1 MNQKQV
7 YIIAGGACF
16 ILLVLAILLGVSR
29 ATLNDINQQ
38 LIIVTDHKTELES
51 ELDRTQ
57 RELDAKVR
65 QIQALRG
72 MIKDIQGSGSDSP

>member
-7 YIIAGGACF
+7 YIIAGVACF

-29 ATLNDINQQ
+29 ATLNDVNQQ
-38 LIIVTDHKTELES
+38 LITVTDQKTELES

-65 QIQALRG
+65 QIQALKG
-72 MIKDIQGSGSDSP
+72 MIKDIQGAGSDSP

>member
-1 MNQKQV
+1 MNQKQI
-7 YIIAGGACF
+7 YIVSGVACF
-16 ILLVLAILLGVSR
+16 ILLALAILLGSSR

-38 LIIVTDHKTELES
+38 FIIVTDEKTQLED

-65 QIQALRG
+65 QIQALKG
-72 MIKDIQGSGSDSP
+72 MIKDIQGTGSDSP

>member
-1 MNQKQV
+1 MNQKQI
-7 YIIAGGACF
+7 YIVSGVACF
-16 ILLVLAILLGVSR
+16 ILLVLAILLGSSR

-38 LIIVTDHKTELES
+38 FIIVTDEKTQLED

-65 QIQALRG
+65 QIQALKG
-72 MIKDIQGSGSDSP
+72 MIKDIQGAGSDSP

>member
-7 YIIAGGACF
+7 YIIAGVACF

-38 LIIVTDHKTELES
+38 LIIVTDEKTQLED

-57 RELDAKVR
+57 RELGAKVR

>member
-1 MNQKQV
+1 MNQKQI
-7 YIIAGGACF
+7 YIVSSVACF
-16 ILLVLAILLGVSR
+16 ILLVLAILLGSSR

-38 LIIVTDHKTELES
+38 FIIVTDEKTQLED

-65 QIQALRG
+65 QIQALKG
-72 MIKDIQGSGSDSP
+72 MIKDIQGTGSDSP

>member
-7 YIIAGGACF
+7 YIIAGVACF
-16 ILLVLAILLGVSR
+16 ILLVLAILLGSSR

-38 LIIVTDHKTELES
+38 FIIVTDEKTQLED

-57 RELDAKVR
+57 RELGAKVR

-72 MIKDIQGSGSDSP
+72 MIKDIQGVGSDSP

>member
-7 YIIAGGACF
+7 YIIAGVACF
-16 ILLVLAILLGVSR
+16 ILLVLAILLGSSR

-38 LIIVTDHKTELES
+38 FIIVTDEKTQLED

-57 RELDAKVR
+57 RELGAKVR

>member
-7 YIIAGGACF
+7 YIIAGVACF

-38 LIIVTDHKTELES
+38 LIIVTDEKTQLED

-57 RELDAKVR
+57 RELGAKVR

-72 MIKDIQGSGSDSP
+72 MIKDIQGVGSDSP

>member
-7 YIIAGGACF
+7 YIIAGVACF

-38 LIIVTDHKTELES
+38 LIIVTDEKTQLED

-57 RELDAKVR
+57 RELGAKVR

-72 MIKDIQGSGSDSP
+72 MIKDIQGVGSESP

>member
-7 YIIAGGACF
+7 YIIAGVACF
-16 ILLVLAILLGVSR
+16 ILLVLAILLGSSR

-38 LIIVTDHKTELES
+38 FIIVTDEKTQLED
-51 ELDRTQ
+51 ELDRTL

-65 QIQALRG
+65 QIQALKG
-72 MIKDIQGSGSDSP
+72 MIKDIQGAGSDSP

>member
-38 LIIVTDHKTELES
+38 LIIVTDEKTQLED

>member
-7 YIIAGGACF
+7 YIIAGVACF

-29 ATLNDINQQ
+29 ATLNNINQQ
-38 LIIVTDHKTELES
+38 LIIVTDEKTQLED

-57 RELDAKVR
+57 RELGAKVR

-72 MIKDIQGSGSDSP
+72 MIKDIQGVGSDSP

>member
-7 YIIAGGACF
+7 YIIAGVACF

-29 ATLNDINQQ
+29 ATLNDVNQQ
-38 LIIVTDHKTELES
+38 LITVTDQKTELES

-57 RELDAKVR
+57 RELDAKIR
-65 QIQALRG
+65 LIQALKG
-72 MIKDIQGSGSDSP
+72 MIKDIQGSSPNSP

>member
-7 YIIAGGACF
+7 HIIAGVACF

-29 ATLNDINQQ
+29 ATLNDVNQQ
-38 LIIVTDHKTELES
+38 LVTVTDQKTELES

-57 RELDAKVR
+57 RELDAKIR
-65 QIQALRG
+65 QIQALKG
-72 MIKDIQGSGSDSP
+72 MIKDIQGSSPNSP

>member
-7 YIIAGGACF
+7 YIIAGVACF

-38 LIIVTDHKTELES
+38 LIIVTDEKTQLED

-65 QIQALRG
+65 QIQALKG
-72 MIKDIQGSGSDSP
+72 MIKDIQGAGSDSP

>member
-7 YIIAGGACF
+7 YIIAGVACF

-29 ATLNDINQQ
+29 ATLNNINHQ
-38 LIIVTDHKTELES
+38 LIIVTDEKTQLED

-57 RELDAKVR
+57 RELGAKVR
-65 QIQALRG
+65 QIQALKG
-72 MIKDIQGSGSDSP
+72 MIKDIQGTGSDSP

>member
-7 YIIAGGACF
+7 YIIAGVACF

-29 ATLNDINQQ
+29 ATLNDVNQQ
-38 LIIVTDHKTELES
+38 LITVTDQKSELES

-57 RELDAKVR
+57 RELDAKIR
-65 QIQALRG
+65 QIQALKG
-72 MIKDIQGSGSDSP
+72 MIKDIQGSSPNSP

>member
-7 YIIAGGACF
+7 YIIAGVACF

-38 LIIVTDHKTELES
+38 LIIVTDEKTQLED

-57 RELDAKVR
+57 RELGAKVR
-65 QIQALRG
+65 QIQALKG
-72 MIKDIQGSGSDSP
+72 MIKDIQGAGSDSP

>member
-65 QIQALRG
+65 QIQALKG
-72 MIKDIQGSGSDSP
+72 MIKDIQGAGSDSP

>member
-1 MNQKQV
+1 MNHKQV
-7 YIIAGGACF
+7 YIIAGVACF

-29 ATLNDINQQ
+29 ATLNNTNHQ
-38 LIIVTDHKTELES
+38 LIIVTDEKTQLED

-57 RELDAKVR
+57 RELGAKVR

-72 MIKDIQGSGSDSP
+72 MIKDIQGVGSDSP

>member
-7 YIIAGGACF
+7 YIIAGDACF

-29 ATLNDINQQ
+29 ATLNDVNQH
-38 LIIVTDHKTELES
+38 LITVTDQKTELES

-57 RELDAKVR
+57 RELDAKIR
-65 QIQALRG
+65 QIQALKG
-72 MIKDIQGSGSDSP
+72 MIKDIQGSSPNSS

>member
-7 YIIAGGACF
+7 YIIAGVACF

-29 ATLNDINQQ
+29 ATLNNINQQ
-38 LIIVTDHKTELES
+38 LIIVTDEKTQLED

-57 RELDAKVR
+57 RELGAKVR

>member
-7 YIIAGGACF
+7 YIIAGVACF

-29 ATLNDINQQ
+29 ATLNDVNQQ
-38 LIIVTDHKTELES
+38 LIIVIDQKTELES

-57 RELDAKVR
+57 RELDAKSR
-65 QIQALRG
+65 QIQALKG
-72 MIKDIQGSGSDSP
+72 MIKDIQGSSPNSP

>member
-7 YIIAGGACF
+7 YIIAGVACF

-29 ATLNDINQQ
+29 ATLNDVNQQ
-38 LIIVTDHKTELES
+38 LITVTDQKTELES

-57 RELDAKVR
+57 RELDAKIR
-65 QIQALRG
+65 QIQALKG
-72 MIKDIQGSGSDSP
+72 MIKDIQGSSPNSP

>member
-7 YIIAGGACF
+7 YIIVGVACF

-38 LIIVTDHKTELES
+38 LIIVTDEKTQLEDK
-51 ELDRTQ
+51 LDRTQ

-65 QIQALRG
+65 QIQALKG
-72 MIKDIQGSGSDSP
+72 MIKDIQGAGSDSP

>member
-7 YIIAGGACF
+7 YIIVGVACF
-16 ILLVLAILLGVSR
+16 ILLVLAILLGSSR

-38 LIIVTDHKTELES
+38 LIIVTDEKTQLED

-65 QIQALRG
+65 QIQALKG
-72 MIKDIQGSGSDSP
+72 MIKDIQGAGSDSP

>member
-7 YIIAGGACF
+7 YIIAGVACF

-29 ATLNDINQQ
+29 ATLNDVNQQ
-38 LIIVTDHKTELES
+38 LVTVTDQKTELES

-57 RELDAKVR
+57 RELDAKIR
-65 QIQALRG
+65 QIQALKG
-72 MIKDIQGSGSDSP
+72 MIKDIQGSSPNSS

>member
-7 YIIAGGACF
+7 YIIAGVACF

-29 ATLNDINQQ
+29 ATLNDVNQQ
-38 LIIVTDHKTELES
+38 LITVTDQKTELES

-57 RELDAKVR
+57 RELDAKIR
-65 QIQALRG
+65 QIQALKG
-72 MIKDIQGSGSDSP
+72 MIKDIQGSSPNSS

>member
-7 YIIAGGACF
+7 YIIAGVACF

-29 ATLNDINQQ
+29 ATLNDVNQQ
-38 LIIVTDHKTELES
+38 LITVTDQKTELES

-57 RELDAKVR
+57 RELDAKSR
-65 QIQALRG
+65 QIQALKG
-72 MIKDIQGSGSDSP
+72 MIKDIQGSSPNSP